1 MRRAYVWKTKFRARD
16 RLNKYI
22 FSRAQMSLN
31 LVFQNV
37 LYLIKQ
43 IEKNMKKTTV
53 QAGSDIAFVKYWGKK
68 DKILRLPSNGSISMI
83 LDSLQ
88 SKTTVE
94 FLPNLAKD
102 EIIIGGEV
110 EEGEASRAIK
120 HLDRIRTLAKEK
132 GLIDKDIFAKV
143 VSENNFPK
151 STGLSSSGSG
161 FAALTMAATK
171 AIGLDLSEKELSILA
186 RQGSGS
192 ACRCVCGGF
201 VEWLDGET
209 SEESYAQ
216 SFAKSEDFDI
226 RDLVAIVSE
235 DKKNLSSSDG
245 HDLAESSLFFKARQ
259 EKIDTKLAAVKRAI
273 LQKDFETLGEIVEA
287 EALEFHSILLTSQPT
302 ILLFYPGTIE
312 VMQAVRQLRKTG
324 VPVYFTINTGFNVH
338 ILTLP
343 QYEKQVAAVL
353 QNLPS
358 VQKIIISGA
367 GNQPEY
373 LEKHLF

>member
-1 MRRAYVWKTKFRARD
+1 
-16 RLNKYI
+16 
-22 FSRAQMSLN
+22 
-31 LVFQNV
+31 
-37 LYLIKQ
+37 
-43 IEKNMKKTTV
+43 MKKTTV

-68 DKILRLPSNGSISMI
+68 DKILRLPTNGSISMI

-88 SKTTVE
+88 STTTVE

-132 GLIDKDIFAKV
+132 GLIDKDIFAKAL
-143 VSENNFPK
+143 SENNFPK

-171 AIGLDLSEKELSILA
+171 AIGLELSEKELSILA

-216 SFAKSEDFDI
+216 SFAKPEDFAI

-235 DKKNLSSSDG
+235 DKKNLSSSEG
-245 HDLAESSLFFKARQ
+245 HDLAESSLLFKARQ
-259 EKIDTKLAAVKRAI
+259 EKIKAKLMAVKRAI
-273 LQKDFETLGEIVEA
+273 LQKDFATLGEIVEA

-338 ILTLP
+338 VLTLP

-358 VQKIIISGA
+358 VQKIIVSGV

>member
-1 MRRAYVWKTKFRARD
+1 
-16 RLNKYI
+16 
-22 FSRAQMSLN
+22 
-31 LVFQNV
+31 
-37 LYLIKQ
+37 
-43 IEKNMKKTTV
+43 MKKITV

-68 DKILRLPSNGSISMI
+68 DKILRLPTNGSISMI

-88 SKTTVE
+88 STTTVE

-102 EIIIGGEV
+102 EITISGEV
-110 EEGEASRAIK
+110 EEGESSRAIK

-171 AIGLDLSEKELSILA
+171 AIGLELSEKELSILA

-216 SFAKSEDFDI
+216 GFAKPEDFEI

-235 DKKNLSSSDG
+235 DKKNLSSSEG
-245 HDLAESSLFFKARQ
+245 HDLAESSLLFKARQ
-259 EKIDTKLAAVKRAI
+259 EKIKDKLVAVKATI
-273 LQKDFETLGEIVEA
+273 LEKDFETLGEIVEA

-302 ILLFYPGTIE
+302 ILLFYPGTVE

-324 VPVYFTINTGFNVH
+324 VSVYFTINTGFNVH
-338 ILTLP
+338 VLTLP
-343 QYEKQVAAVL
+343 QYEKQVATVL

-358 VQKIIISGA
+358 VQKIISSGV

-373 LEKHLF
+373 LEEHLF